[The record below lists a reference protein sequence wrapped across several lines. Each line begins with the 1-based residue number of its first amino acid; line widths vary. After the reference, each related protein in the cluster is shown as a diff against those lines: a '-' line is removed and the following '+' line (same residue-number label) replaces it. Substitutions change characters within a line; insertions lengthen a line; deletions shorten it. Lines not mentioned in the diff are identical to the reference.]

1 MVKCRF
7 KCRKCGFESYLSC
20 LIQPTQSNQFYIFKL
35 YIYKFE
41 QLSWLERQAENLKVS
56 SSNLLLNDVSLLRT
70 AYKKFSFKS
79 LLIYFTI
86 LNVSFHEVNAIFG
99 FIVMLAMG
107 FQLFSGLMLCFSL
120 VTEPMLIPMV
130 RDEEDI
136 EDMYTDDFF

>member
-7 KCRKCGFESYLSC
+7 KCRKCEFESYLSC
-20 LIQPTQSNQFYIFKL
+20 LIQLTQSNQFYIFKL